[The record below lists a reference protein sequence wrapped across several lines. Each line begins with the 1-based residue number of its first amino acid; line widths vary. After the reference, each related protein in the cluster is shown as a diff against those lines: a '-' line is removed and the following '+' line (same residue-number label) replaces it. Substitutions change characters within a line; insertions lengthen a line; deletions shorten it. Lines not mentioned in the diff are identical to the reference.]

1 MKMLFLIR
9 IYFLPMKH
17 YNIIIS
23 GKVQRVGFRFSATEA
38 ACRFSIN
45 GFVRNSGYDKVY
57 VEAEG
62 ADDRMDLFLAWCRKG
77 PLGAHVEQVEL
88 EEAPVR
94 NFTRFDI
101 VSRVE

>member
-1 MKMLFLIR
+1 MKILFLIR
-9 IYFLPMKH
+9 NYFFTMKH
-17 YNIIIS
+17 YNIMIS
-23 GKVQRVGFRFSATEA
+23 GKVQRVGFRFSAMEA

-45 GFVRNSGYDKVY
+45 GFVMNSGYDKVY

-62 ADDRMDLFLAWCRKG
+62 ADDMLEMFLAWCRKG
-77 PLGAHVEQVEL
+77 PLGAHVEQVEM

-101 VSRVE
+101 VRRG